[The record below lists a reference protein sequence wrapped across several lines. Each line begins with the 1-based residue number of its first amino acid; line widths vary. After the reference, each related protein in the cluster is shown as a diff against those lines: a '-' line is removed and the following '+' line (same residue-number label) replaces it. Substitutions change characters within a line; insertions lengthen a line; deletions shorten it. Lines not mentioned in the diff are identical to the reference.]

1 MAKRMISVTLLVDG
15 ARVVRSVHE
24 LMTSRL
30 GMASAQAPTQGGA
43 TSPALAQLSRY
54 LTPGE
59 WCSIFLAD
67 RVVLNLVDVPFLTR
81 ARSLLRKQPRARL
94 LNIETDM
101 PSVLPLEA
109 PFSIVQWTTT
119 DDPPPPPS
127 FSVSVSSATGAAP
140 PAAGDGS
147 GLVTRGVKELVLGH
161 AEAEDELWE
170 NVARVTRDVP
180 RGEAVEKGCHN
191 VASTCASGEQPV
203 LRVLPSPTSLTAVLK
218 VESLE
223 RSRRHLEQAG
233 LASELIGRSSRSQ
246 GQLVVPGLSFPGFEV
261 RLDEAEA
268 VSAAFVEGESTLR
281 EGVIVQRPEARQ
293 AGGAGPAGAMAVTAA
308 AGEGAAPRPPE
319 AVGDCWMEVRAMLQ
333 KPGGFLR

>member
-1 MAKRMISVTLLVDG
+1 
-15 ARVVRSVHE
+15 
-24 LMTSRL
+24 
-30 GMASAQAPTQGGA
+30 
-43 TSPALAQLSRY
+43 
-54 LTPGE
+54 
-59 WCSIFLAD
+59 
-67 RVVLNLVDVPFLTR
+67 
-81 ARSLLRKQPRARL
+81 
-94 LNIETDM
+94 M

-109 PFSIVQWTTT
+109 PFSIVQWATT
-119 DDPPPPPS
+119 DDPPPPPF
-127 FSVSVSSATGAAP
+127 FSVSVPSATAGLADQTPLAP
-140 PAAGDGS
+140 PGMGN
-147 GLVTRGVKELVLGH
+147 VTRGVKELVLGH
-161 AEAEDELWE
+161 AEAQDELWE
-170 NVARVTRDVP
+170 NVAHVTRDVP

-191 VASTCASGEQPV
+191 VASMCASGEQPV

-261 RLDEAEA
+261 RLDEVEA

-281 EGVIVQRPEARQ
+281 EGVIMQRPEARQ
-293 AGGAGPAGAMAVTAA
+293 VAGAETAGAAAA
-308 AGEGAAPRPPE
+308 AGEAGAAARPPE